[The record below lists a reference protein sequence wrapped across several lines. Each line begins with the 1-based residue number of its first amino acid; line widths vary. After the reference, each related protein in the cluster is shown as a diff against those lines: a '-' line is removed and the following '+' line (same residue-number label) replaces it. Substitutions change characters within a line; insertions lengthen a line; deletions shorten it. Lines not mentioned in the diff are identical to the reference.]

1 MLLSKEFEEDIKNNP
16 ALKEMV
22 PNLNY
27 DKNETSTQYLNRTTQ
42 LMYYAWLQGSSRM
55 FVTREEIQKAAIA
68 SGYRMDCLDEN
79 GNADIQPRLY
89 IFARKVL
96 A

>member
-1 MLLSKEFEEDIKNNP
+1 MLLSKEFEEDIKSNP

-27 DKNETSTQYLNRTTQ
+27 DKNETSTRYLNRTTQ
-42 LMYYAWLQGSSRM
+42 LMYYAWLQGNSRL
-55 FVTREEIQKAAIA
+55 FVTGEEIQKAAIA
-68 SGYRMDCLDEN
+68 SGFQLDCLDEN
-79 GNADIQPRLY
+79 GKADIQPRLY